1 MKSSMVK
8 IKKTSK
14 VYGLLWERSQEDP
27 VPQRWHFNDMQ
38 ELIPEPIVRGA
49 AGIDIG
55 SGCGYDTYI
64 MAKDNPAV
72 KIISLELS
80 DGIYQSRRLTA
91 GLRNISLIQGSALQ
105 IPLKSDTLDFAY
117 SFGVLH
123 HTFDPEQGIREI
135 SRVIKKDGR
144 TFLYFYEDHS
154 DNFIKYFMV
163 KAVKMVRLVTT
174 RLAPEILYLI
184 SFLLSPLMIIMFS
197 FPARAL
203 KRFKKTSYLA
213 DKMPF
218 NFGKV
223 ITKMLAEIE
232 KAGAKAEDWMGLS
245 DHTSKWN
252 MDLYVEVDR
261 EIPGA
266 ENVSLSGKFFSKVYE
281 GAFKET
287 GQWCKDF
294 ETLVKS
300 KGMEIKKLYM
310 WYTTCPKCV
319 KKYGKNYVVVIG
331 KIE

>member
-1 MKSSMVK
+1 MSNQSTENIQCCPK
-8 IKKTSK
+8 
-14 VYGLLWERSQEDP
+14 
-27 VPQRWHFNDMQ
+27 F
-38 ELIPEPIVRGA
+38 
-49 AGIDIG
+49 
-55 SGCGYDTYI
+55 
-64 MAKDNPAV
+64 NPAPWDGKV
-72 KIISLELS
+72 LEW
-80 DGIYQSRRLTA
+80 
-91 GLRNISLIQGSALQ
+91 NN
-105 IPLKSDTLDFAY
+105 
-117 SFGVLH
+117 
-123 HTFDPEQGIREI
+123 
-135 SRVIKKDGR
+135 KK
-144 TFLYFYEDHS
+144 
-154 DNFIKYFMV
+154 FIKGRVFTLFY
-163 KAVKMVRLVTT
+163 
-174 RLAPEILYLI
+174 
-184 SFLLSPLMIIMFS
+184 
-197 FPARAL
+197 
-203 KRFKKTSYLA
+203 
-213 DKMPF
+213 MPF

-252 MDLYVEVDR
+252 MDLYVAVDR